1 MKTLFIDTHL
11 YNIDI
16 LLFED
21 DKLIKEGHVVDKK
34 QNSAFLMPTVK
45 DVLDNETYD
54 QISVVNGPGS
64 FTGVRLGVT
73 VAKTLAYTMEKDI
86 KVVSYFDLMNYSSND
101 EHHLFGM
108 DDSNGYFIGEYEN
121 HKQVGEYIYINN
133 ADFAEYSKD
142 KNIETD
148 IKLDFNKILEFTK
161 DLEPVNPH
169 GVKPIY
175 VKLIGVEYD
184 KKN

>member
-16 LLFED
+16 LLFDD

-45 DVLDNETYD
+45 EVLDNESYD
-54 QISVVNGPGS
+54 EILVVNGPGS

-73 VAKTLAYTMEKDI
+73 VAKTLAYTMEKPI
-86 KVVSYFDLMNYSSND
+86 KVVSYFDLMNYSSDNG
-101 EHHLFGM
+101 HHYFGM
-108 DDSNGYFIGEYEN
+108 DDSNGFFIGEYDN
-121 HKQVGEYIYINN
+121 HQLSREYSYVSNT
-133 ADFAEYSKD
+133 DYPEFSKD
-142 KNIETD
+142 KKIETD
-148 IKLDFNKILEFTK
+148 VVLDYKSIIRYAKELT
-161 DLEPVNPH
+161 PVNPH